1 MNRKSESGK
10 EIGANQR
17 ISVLEAIRLYTW
29 NGAYASFEEKIKGSI
44 ETGKLADLVVLNEP
58 ILNVSTERIKDL
70 QVTMTLID
78 GKVVY
83 SGDEPLF

>member
-1 MNRKSESGK
+1 
-10 EIGANQR
+10 
-17 ISVLEAIRLYTW
+17 VLEAIRLYTW

>member
-1 MNRKSESGK
+1 MNRKSEFGK

-44 ETGKLADLVVLNEP
+44 ETGKLADLFVLNEP
-58 ILNVSTERIKDL
+58 ILNVSTERIKHL